1 MNFKELFNKAI
12 QLHLSGNIPEALAS
26 YGQVLEL
33 NPTFVD
39 ALNNQGICLQA
50 LNRHDEALNNYAQAL
65 ELKPD
70 YVDAHYNQGICLKA
84 LNRHDEALAS
94 YAQAL
99 KLQPAHAEAH
109 FNNQGNS
116 LQALNRHDEALASY
130 AQALKLQPDYAEAL
144 NNQGYSLKALNLY
157 DEALVSYAQAL
168 KLQPD
173 YAEALNN
180 QGNCLQALNRHDEA
194 LASYAQAL
202 KLQPDYADAYWN
214 LSLLQ
219 LLQGNY
225 KEGWQNY
232 EWRKKIAKKTKNGYS
247 SLPQQQAWLGM
258 QDLKDK
264 NILISKEQGLGDY
277 IQFCRYLPM
286 IQELGGKIILD
297 TPKSLRPLI
306 DTLGIDKTYTDE
318 LEKVQFQYH
327 CAIMSLPL
335 AFKTKLG
342 TIPNQGTYLF
352 TPDDKKKYWQEK
364 LGKKTTPRIGLVWS
378 GNESHVND
386 LNRSLSLE
394 QLKPWLDLPYEFHSL
409 QIDYRKHDIKLLPT
423 FPNLYCHE
431 KDIEDFTDT
440 AGLIESMDLII
451 SVDTSVAHLAGAI
464 GKKIL
469 ILLPYASDFRWLVG
483 RPDSPWYPTAR
494 LFRQPAIDN
503 WESVVKEIKQLLL
516 HL

>member
-116 LQALNRHDEALASY
+116 
-130 AQALKLQPDYAEAL
+130 
-144 NNQGYSLKALNLY
+144 
-157 DEALVSYAQAL
+157 
-168 KLQPD
+168 
-173 YAEALNN
+173 
-180 QGNCLQALNRHDEA
+180 LQALNRHDEA